1 MREAVKAQVTK
12 ISSKHLGEWKT
23 LTGLSRFRTL
33 ASDSGG
39 AEGCAFAQNPDPRPI
54 WYLLATAPVSK
65 TPWVQWEPTFISL
78 NNSNASNT
86 VRIPTSKAELKTFEL
101 FLTSFFVGPEDDQKY

>member
-65 TPWVQWEPTFISL
+65 TPCWYSGNPL
-78 NNSNASNT
+78 
-86 VRIPTSKAELKTFEL
+86 L
-101 FLTSFFVGPEDDQKY
+101 